1 MSWLPRHTLA
11 RAGEAARLWQDG
23 TTINTGRFVAPCGSQ
38 DSVGRNAL
46 SDHCSRNLSDEIAVR
61 IIEIQRERTAVG
73 VTLFAKN
80 KRFGQITRSRK
91 ISAYIVEPNSVSK
104 LESPR
109 RRLLP
114 RPEAD
119 VSFPGIDVRVV
130 NFGAA
135 SIPDLERLLDL
146 LIPNQE
152 ADMPKSNDRH
162 VDRTITRGGRSA
174 LNGRWWHL
182 RLVSDGSRS
191 GGHRSERSTALGHCG
206 R

>member
-61 IIEIQRERTAVG
+61 IIDIQRERTAVG

-80 KRFGQITRSRK
+80 KRFGQITRSLK

-114 RPEAD
+114 R
-119 VSFPGIDVRVV
+119 SRFLPGR
-130 NFGAA
+130 
-135 SIPDLERLLDL
+135 R
-146 LIPNQE
+146 
-152 ADMPKSNDRH
+152 R
-162 VDRTITRGGRSA
+162 VDRGPFVVGPDRARPKRQQRGAESRSH
-174 LNGRWWHL
+174 GEPPC
-182 RLVSDGSRS
+182 VVGSRICRRS
-191 GGHRSERSTALGHCG
+191 SAIADRPRPLGSSRCATPSPAPHR
-206 R
+206 